1 MAVSIKG
8 GAVQAASAVSVGDGR
23 RRTSTRA
30 PTASGQRRA
39 PARDPS
45 RHNPSPWSSTGQ
57 RGFTGRTGSA
67 FRTRPRVKAKDIAPL
82 PQFNKISPQGSLPP
96 SFPPALS
103 RGAKEGANLHTGSD
117 RNLFIPATLKAKTKG
132 EVCNTINKKYE
143 EFIPSL
149 KNGEDLVNQVVEISM
164 EIDVLKSQIENEVQ
178 RDLRVAVT
186 EFSELKQQLEKSTVL
201 LSVLTQLHEFDTAL
215 ETHQQALLEKNYTKS
230 AEHLNKAQHNL
241 NLLKSRKGVELKML
255 QVLGTELIVQK
266 EKLLYHLGEE
276 WKQLAVWNLPP
287 SPAPTKGQIL
297 LKYILKPLVV
307 EPSLDVEIEL
317 RANDAVL
324 RFSAVKSKCEHEL
337 PAKVYLKITTVLE
350 FLYQHLLPDIPL
362 WVSVDRKEKQDINL
376 AELLGG
382 MIWEELSEIIIKN
395 CLVFSIP
402 ANSSQLELYE
412 EVIKATDKFEE
423 KLKEMQFLQ
432 NHSTDLLK
440 YARNVNVHFASKK
453 CQDVIVTARNLMTSE
468 IHNTVQISADSRIS
482 IPKLPSLGL
491 VSKVKVPVISNIV
504 PRDMVTLGSGKQL
517 SSRTMCLPTCRIS
530 QSVQTLMEL
539 AYQTLSEATSATPEC
554 AVQLFYTVR
563 NMFHLFYDVVP
574 TYHKETLQKL
584 PQLAAIHH
592 NNCMY
597 IAHHLITLGHQF
609 QYRLPSPLCNGAA
622 TFVDFVPSFRRLGT
636 ECFLAQLRTQR
647 DELLERLSTARNLS
661 SLEDADNYSAANKA
675 VRQVIHQLKRLG
687 KVWQDVL
694 PVHIY
699 CKALGTLLNT
709 AITDIVNK
717 ITMLEDIT
725 SESADGLYALCRT
738 ILEEGP
744 GIFQPLLEES
754 KNKTFQEEIPIYV
767 PKWLKFQELMMVLQA
782 NLQELLDRWTDGKG
796 PFAAEFSP
804 IEAKNLIRALF
815 QNTERRAAALA
826 EIK

>member
-1 MAVSIKG
+1 MLSFVAEVL
-8 GAVQAASAVSVGDGR
+8 AS
-23 RRTSTRA
+23 
-30 PTASGQRRA
+30 SG
-39 PARDPS
+39 
-45 RHNPSPWSSTGQ
+45 
-57 RGFTGRTGSA
+57 
-67 FRTRPRVKAKDIAPL
+67 KLEKEDIGT
-82 PQFNKISPQGSLPP
+82 KINR
-96 SFPPALS
+96 LS
-103 RGAKEGANLHTGSD
+103 RRVEE
-117 RNLFIPATLKAKTKG
+117 FKG
-132 EVCNTINKKYE
+132 EVYNSIIKKYE

-149 KNGEDLVNQVVEISM
+149 KNGDDLVNQVEEISL
-164 EIDVLKSQIENEVQ
+164 EIDVLKSQIENQVQ

-186 EFSELKQQLEKSTVL
+186 EFSELKQQLEQSTAL
-201 LSVLTQLHEFDTAL
+201 LSVLTELHELDTAL
-215 ETHQQALLEKNYTKS
+215 ETNHQALLEKNYTKS
-230 AEHLNKAQHNL
+230 AAQLSKAQHNFT
-241 NLLKSRKGVELKML
+241 LLKSRKGIELKML
-255 QVLGTELIVQK
+255 QVLSTELTVQK

-276 WKQLAVWNLPP
+276 WKQLAVWSLPP
-287 SPAPTKGQIL
+287 SPAPAKAEDLFGWTLKTELRLCNMMSKKKSDLEPLLVSILQGFAILGELNRKLKFFSQIL
-297 LKYILKPLVV
+297 LKYILKPLVI
-307 EPSLDVEIEL
+307 EPFLEVEIEL
-317 RANDAVL
+317 QTNDAVL
-324 RFSAVKSKCEHEL
+324 RFAAVESKSDHES
-337 PAKVYLKITTVLE
+337 PAKVYQKISTVLE
-350 FLYQHLLPDIPL
+350 FLYQHLLYVPL
-362 WVSVDRKEKQDINL
+362 WDSMDCKEKQAINL

-432 NHSTDLLK
+432 GHSTDLLK
-440 YARNVNVHFASKK
+440 YAKNVNVHFASKK

-468 IHNTVQISADSRIS
+468 IHNTVKITTDSKIS
-482 IPKLPSLGL
+482 IPKLPSPEMD
-491 VSKVKVPVISNIV
+491 SKLVISKTSNVVPGDIV
-504 PRDMVTLGSGKQL
+504 NLGTVKQL
-517 SSRTMCLPTCRIS
+517 SSQTMGFPTCRIS
-530 QSVQTLMEL
+530 ESTQKLVEL
-539 AYQTLSEATSATPEC
+539 AYQTLSEATSATTEC

-563 NMFHLFYDVVP
+563 NIFHLFYDVVP

-584 PQLAAIHH
+584 PQLAAIHQ

-609 QYRLPSPLCNGAA
+609 HCSLPNPLCNGTA
-622 TFVDFVPSFRRLGT
+622 TFVDFVPSFRQLGT
-636 ECFLAQLRTQR
+636 ECFLAQLCTQR
-647 DELLERLSTARNLS
+647 DELLERLSTARNYS

-687 KVWQDVL
+687 IVWQDVL

-717 ITMLEDIT
+717 ITVLEDIT
-725 SESADGLYALCRT
+725 SESADGLYSLCKT

-754 KNKTFQEEIPIYV
+754 KNKKFQEEIPIYV
-767 PKWLKFQELMMVLQA
+767 PKWLKFKELMIVLQA
-782 NLQELLDRWTDGKG
+782 SLQELVDRWTDGKG

-826 EIK
+826 KIK

>member
-1 MAVSIKG
+1 MSSFVAEVLE
-8 GAVQAASAVSVGDGR
+8 SAGKLEKDDIGTKIGR
-23 RRTSTRA
+23 LARR
-30 PTASGQRRA
+30 
-39 PARDPS
+39 
-45 RHNPSPWSSTGQ
+45 
-57 RGFTGRTGSA
+57 
-67 FRTRPRVKAKDIAPL
+67 V
-82 PQFNKISPQGSLPP
+82 
-96 SFPPALS
+96 
-103 RGAKEGANLHTGSD
+103 EEV
-117 RNLFIPATLKAKTKG
+117 KG

-287 SPAPTKGQIL
+287 SPAPTKAEDLFRWTLKTELRLCNMTSRRKSDLETLLLSILQGFAILGELNRKLKFFSQIL

>member
-1 MAVSIKG
+1 MSSFVAEVL
-8 GAVQAASAVSVGDGR
+8 ASAGKLEKDDIGTKIGR
-23 RRTSTRA
+23 LARR
-30 PTASGQRRA
+30 
-39 PARDPS
+39 
-45 RHNPSPWSSTGQ
+45 
-57 RGFTGRTGSA
+57 
-67 FRTRPRVKAKDIAPL
+67 V
-82 PQFNKISPQGSLPP
+82 
-96 SFPPALS
+96 
-103 RGAKEGANLHTGSD
+103 EEV
-117 RNLFIPATLKAKTKG
+117 KG

-143 EFIPSL
+143 EFIPSF

-178 RDLRVAVT
+178 KDLCVAVT

-215 ETHQQALLEKNYTKS
+215 ETHQQALLEQNYTKS

-241 NLLKSRKGVELKML
+241 TLLKSRKGVELKML

-266 EKLLYHLGEE
+266 ETLLYHLGEE

-287 SPAPTKGQIL
+287 SPAPTKAEDLFGWTLKTELRLCNVTSRRKSDLEPLLISILQGFAILGELNRKLKFFSQIL
-297 LKYILKPLVV
+297 LKYILKPLVI

-317 RANDAVL
+317 RANDALL
-324 RFSAVKSKCEHEL
+324 RFSAVKSKSEHEL
-337 PAKVYLKITTVLE
+337 PAKVYQKITIVLE
-350 FLYQHLLPDIPL
+350 FLYQHLLHIPL
-362 WVSVDRKEKQDINL
+362 WDAVDCKEKQDINL
-376 AELLGG
+376 PELLGG

-402 ANSSQLELYE
+402 ANSCQLELYE

-432 NHSTDLLK
+432 SHSTDLLK

-468 IHNTVQISADSRIS
+468 IHNTVKITADSMIS

-491 VSKVKVPVISNIV
+491 VSKVKVPMTSNIV
-504 PRDMVTLGSGKQL
+504 LSDMVNLGSGKQL

-530 QSVQTLMEL
+530 ESVQKLVEL
-539 AYQTLSEATSATPEC
+539 AYQTLSEAISATPEC

-609 QYRLPSPLCNGAA
+609 QYRLPSPLCHGAA

-661 SLEDADNYSAANKA
+661 SLEDADNYSAASKA

-754 KNKTFQEEIPIYV
+754 KNKNFQEEIPIYV
-767 PKWLKFQELMMVLQA
+767 PKWLKFKELMKVLQA
-782 NLQELLDRWTDGKG
+782 SLQELVDRWTDGKG
-796 PFAAEFSP
+796 PFAAGFSP

-826 EIK
+826 KIK

>member
-1 MAVSIKG
+1 MSSFVAEVL
-8 GAVQAASAVSVGDGR
+8 AS
-23 RRTSTRA
+23 
-30 PTASGQRRA
+30 SG
-39 PARDPS
+39 
-45 RHNPSPWSSTGQ
+45 
-57 RGFTGRTGSA
+57 
-67 FRTRPRVKAKDIAPL
+67 KLEKEDIGT
-82 PQFNKISPQGSLPP
+82 KISRL
-96 SFPPALS
+96 A
-103 RGAKEGANLHTGSD
+103 RRVEEV
-117 RNLFIPATLKAKTKG
+117 KG
-132 EVCNTINKKYE
+132 EVCNMIIKKYE

-149 KNGEDLVNQVVEISM
+149 KNGEDLVNQVDDVSM
-164 EIDVLKSQIENEVQ
+164 EIDVLKSQIENQVQ

-186 EFSELKQQLEKSTVL
+186 EFSELKQQLEKSTAL

-215 ETHQQALLEKNYTKS
+215 ETHHQALLEKNYTKS
-230 AEHLNKAQHNL
+230 AAHLNKAQHNL
-241 NLLKSRKGVELKML
+241 TLLKSRKGVELKML
-255 QVLGTELIVQK
+255 QILNTELIIQK

-276 WKQLAVWNLPP
+276 WKQLALWNLPP
-287 SPAPTKGQIL
+287 SPAPIKAEDLFRWTLKTELRLCNMMSKRKSDFEPLLVSILQGFALLGELNRKLKFFSQIL

-307 EPSLDVEIEL
+307 EPSLEVEIEL
-317 RANDAVL
+317 QANDAVL
-324 RFSAVKSKCEHEL
+324 RFTGVDSKSDHES
-337 PAKVYLKITTVLE
+337 PAKVYQKITTVLE
-350 FLYQHLLPDIPL
+350 FLYQHLLYMPL
-362 WVSVDRKEKQDINL
+362 WDSVDREEKQEVKL

-432 NHSTDLLK
+432 GHSTDLLK

-468 IHNTVQISADSRIS
+468 IHNTVKITADSKIS
-482 IPKLPSLGL
+482 IPKLPSL
-491 VSKVKVPVISNIV
+491 VSKVKMPKTSNIV
-504 PRDMVTLGSGKQL
+504 PSDMVSLGSGKQL
-517 SSRTMCLPTCRIS
+517 SSRTMCLPACRIS
-530 QSVQTLMEL
+530 ESVQKLVEL
-539 AYQTLSEATSATPEC
+539 AYQTLSEATSGTPEC

-609 QYRLPSPLCNGAA
+609 QCSLPSPLCDGAA

-661 SLEDADNYSAANKA
+661 SLEDAGNYSAANKA
-675 VRQVIHQLKRLG
+675 IRQVIHQLKRLG

-699 CKALGTLLNT
+699 CKAVGTLLNT

-725 SESADGLYALCRT
+725 SESADGLYSLCKT

-744 GIFQPLLEES
+744 GIFQPLPEES
-754 KNKTFQEEIPIYV
+754 KNKKFQEEIPIYV
-767 PKWLKFQELMMVLQA
+767 PKWLKFKELMIVLQA
-782 NLQELLDRWTDGKG
+782 SLQELVDRWTDGKG

-826 EIK
+826 KIK

>member
-1 MAVSIKG
+1 MSSFVAEVL
-8 GAVQAASAVSVGDGR
+8 AS
-23 RRTSTRA
+23 
-30 PTASGQRRA
+30 SG
-39 PARDPS
+39 
-45 RHNPSPWSSTGQ
+45 
-57 RGFTGRTGSA
+57 
-67 FRTRPRVKAKDIAPL
+67 KLEKEDIGT
-82 PQFNKISPQGSLPP
+82 KISRL
-96 SFPPALS
+96 A
-103 RGAKEGANLHTGSD
+103 RRVEEA
-117 RNLFIPATLKAKTKG
+117 KG
-132 EVCNTINKKYE
+132 EVCNMMNKKYE

-149 KNGEDLVNQVVEISM
+149 KNGEDLVNQVDEYSM

-178 RDLRVAVT
+178 RDLHVAVS

-215 ETHQQALLEKNYTKS
+215 ETHQQALLEKNYAKS
-230 AEHLNKAQHNL
+230 ATHLSKAQHSL
-241 NLLKSRKGVELKML
+241 ALLKSRKGVELKML
-255 QVLGTELIVQK
+255 EVLGTELIIQK

-287 SPAPTKGQIL
+287 SSASGKVEDFFQWTLKTELHLCNMTSKRKSEVEPLLISILQGFAILGELNRKFKFFSQIL
-297 LKYILKPLVV
+297 LKYILKPLIV
-307 EPSLDVEIEL
+307 EPSLEVEIEL
-317 RANDAVL
+317 QASNAVL
-324 RFSAVKSKCEHEL
+324 RFSAIESKSDHES
-337 PAKVYLKITTVLE
+337 PAKVYQKITTVME
-350 FLYQHLLPDIPL
+350 FLYQHLLYVPL
-362 WVSVDRKEKQDINL
+362 WDSMDRNEKKDINL

-382 MIWEELSEIIIKN
+382 MIWEELSDIIIKN

-423 KLKEMQFLQ
+423 KLKEMGFLQ
-432 NHSTDLLK
+432 SQSTDLLI

-468 IHNTVQISADSRIS
+468 IHNTVKITSDSKIS
-482 IPKLPSLGL
+482 IPNLPNRAL
-491 VSKVKVPVISNIV
+491 VSKVKTVSS
-504 PRDMVTLGSGKQL
+504 DMVNLGSGKQL
-517 SSRTMCLPTCRIS
+517 SSQTMCLPTCRIS
-530 QSVQTLMEL
+530 ESVQKLMEL
-539 AYQTLSEATSATPEC
+539 AYQTLSEATRATPEC

-584 PQLAAIHH
+584 PQLAALHH

-609 QYRLPSPLCNGAA
+609 QCYLPSPLCNGAA

-647 DELLERLSTARNLS
+647 DELLERLSTSRNFS

-699 CKALGTLLNT
+699 CKAVGTLLNT

-717 ITMLEDIT
+717 IAMLEDIT
-725 SESADGLYALCRT
+725 SESADGLYSLCRT
-738 ILEEGP
+738 VLEEGP

-754 KNKTFQEEIPIYV
+754 KNKKFQEEIPIYV
-767 PKWLKFQELMMVLQA
+767 PKWMKFKELMIVLQA
-782 NLQELLDRWTDGKG
+782 SLQELVDRPQGDHL
-796 PFAAEFSP
+796 S
-804 IEAKNLIRALF
+804 
-815 QNTERRAAALA
+815 
-826 EIK
+826 

>member
-1 MAVSIKG
+1 MLSFVAEVL
-8 GAVQAASAVSVGDGR
+8 AS
-23 RRTSTRA
+23 
-30 PTASGQRRA
+30 SG
-39 PARDPS
+39 
-45 RHNPSPWSSTGQ
+45 
-57 RGFTGRTGSA
+57 
-67 FRTRPRVKAKDIAPL
+67 KLEKEDIGT
-82 PQFNKISPQGSLPP
+82 KINR
-96 SFPPALS
+96 LS
-103 RGAKEGANLHTGSD
+103 RRVEEV
-117 RNLFIPATLKAKTKG
+117 KG
-132 EVCNTINKKYE
+132 EVFNNISKKYE

-149 KNGEDLVNQVVEISM
+149 KNGDDLVNQVEEISL
-164 EIDVLKSQIENEVQ
+164 EIDVLKPQIENQVQ

-186 EFSELKQQLEKSTVL
+186 EFSELKQQLEQSTVL
-201 LSVLTQLHEFDTAL
+201 LSVLTELHELDTAL
-215 ETHQQALLEKNYTKS
+215 ETNHQALLEKNYTKS
-230 AEHLNKAQHNL
+230 AAHLSKAQHNL
-241 NLLKSRKGVELKML
+241 TLLKSRKSIDLNML
-255 QVLGTELIVQK
+255 QVLSTELTVQK

-276 WKQLAVWNLPP
+276 WKQLAVWSLPP
-287 SPAPTKGQIL
+287 SPAPAKAEDLFGWTLKTELRLCNMMSKKKSDLEPLLVSILQGFAILGELNRKLKSFSQIL
-297 LKYILKPLVV
+297 LKYILKPLVI
-307 EPSLDVEIEL
+307 EPFLEVEIEL
-317 RANDAVL
+317 QANDAVL
-324 RFSAVKSKCEHEL
+324 RFAAVESKFDHES
-337 PAKVYLKITTVLE
+337 PAKVYQKITTVLE
-350 FLYQHLLPDIPL
+350 FLYQHLLYVPL
-362 WVSVDRKEKQDINL
+362 WDSVDCKEKQVINL
-376 AELLGG
+376 PELLGG

-432 NHSTDLLK
+432 GHSTDLLK
-440 YARNVNVHFASKK
+440 YAKNVNVHFASKK

-468 IHNTVQISADSRIS
+468 IHNTVKITADSKIS
-482 IPKLPSLGL
+482 IPKLPSPEMD
-491 VSKVKVPVISNIV
+491 SKLVISKTSNVV
-504 PRDMVTLGSGKQL
+504 PGDLVNLGTVKQL
-517 SSRTMCLPTCRIS
+517 SSQTMGFPTCRIS
-530 QSVQTLMEL
+530 ESTQKLVEL
-539 AYQTLSEATSATPEC
+539 AYQTLSETTSATPEC

-563 NMFHLFYDVVP
+563 NIFHLFYDVVP

-584 PQLAAIHH
+584 PQLAAIHQ

-609 QYRLPSPLCNGAA
+609 QCSLPNPLCNGTA

-647 DELLERLSTARNLS
+647 DELLERLSTARNFS

-687 KVWQDVL
+687 IVWQDVL

-709 AITDIVNK
+709 AIMDIVNK
-717 ITMLEDIT
+717 ITVLEDIT
-725 SESADGLYALCRT
+725 SESADGLYSLCKT

-754 KNKTFQEEIPIYV
+754 KNKKFQEEIPIYV
-767 PKWLKFQELMMVLQA
+767 PQWLKFKELMIVLQA
-782 NLQELLDRWTDGKG
+782 SLQELVDRWTDGKG

-826 EIK
+826 KIK